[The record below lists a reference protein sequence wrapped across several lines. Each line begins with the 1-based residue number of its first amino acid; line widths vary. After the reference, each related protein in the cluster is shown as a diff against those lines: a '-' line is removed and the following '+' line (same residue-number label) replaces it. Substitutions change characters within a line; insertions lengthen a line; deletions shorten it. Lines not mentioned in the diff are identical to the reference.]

1 MSIKG
6 VDGGLVRV
14 GATSG
19 MPKGRRTSR
28 LGAPRDG
35 GFEWLSHRCGRRAQL
50 FTDEMKRGEGL
61 GLFVQVGLLD
71 MIAEMMMNMRE
82 GLLAIATGA
91 VAGGFANF
99 FILRRT
105 WLNAQALGDRSDGY
119 VVELRKLHGKYDDVQ
134 REPVRAPGREPPAAI
149 AALCSPPPRLRCASE
164 WQRQSRARHSSCSC
178 SHARFLPQ
186 RMEMPSLL
194 DLRLRRDLSN
204 AWNSWVVGFH
214 AEASRWL

>member
-1 MSIKG
+1 
-6 VDGGLVRV
+6 
-14 GATSG
+14 

-50 FTDEMKRGEGL
+50 FTDEMKRGEGR
-61 GLFVQVGLLD
+61 GPFVQVGLLD
-71 MIAEMMMNMRE
+71 MFAEMMMNMRE
-82 GLLAIATGA
+82 GLLAVATGA

-105 WLNAQALGDRSDGY
+105 WLNAQALGDRSDDY

-134 REPVRAPGREPPAAI
+134 REP
-149 AALCSPPPRLRCASE
+149 
-164 WQRQSRARHSSCSC
+164 
-178 SHARFLPQ
+178 

>member
-1 MSIKG
+1 M
-6 VDGGLVRV
+6 
-14 GATSG
+14 
-19 MPKGRRTSR
+19 
-28 LGAPRDG
+28 
-35 GFEWLSHRCGRRAQL
+35 
-50 FTDEMKRGEGL
+50 

-134 REPVRAPGREPPAAI
+134 REPVRAPGREPPAAV

-178 SHARFLPQ
+178 SHARFRPQ